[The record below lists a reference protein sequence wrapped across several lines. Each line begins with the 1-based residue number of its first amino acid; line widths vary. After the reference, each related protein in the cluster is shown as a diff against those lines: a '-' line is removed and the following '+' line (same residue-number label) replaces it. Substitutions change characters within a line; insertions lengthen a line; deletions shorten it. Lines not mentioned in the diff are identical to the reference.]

1 MESRESLE
9 RRNLWPGSEP
19 AGVRGAAGF
28 VCGYSKSPCRKRGRV
43 PARSRTGRVAA
54 CGLAAL
60 FIPLL
65 NAGVLHPSDKLTE
78 DEKIELV
85 RDLSAEYA
93 TAKVA
98 IPRSKKPLD
107 YNADGTYDHM
117 AWHDGALTMGQAARL
132 GDKVQITKVSLEGD
146 HMVLELNGGLKSG
159 GHWYDNVQVG
169 MGGVGGPV
177 GRSGSPTTGTWIL
190 LNFHKPMENLTAA
203 EVKKILAP
211 ILDFDQRSATV
222 LYSETLPPAVQKA
235 IAEKRALVGMDRD
248 QVLLAMG
255 HPDHKY
261 RESKDGVE
269 SEDWIFGTPPGKIV
283 FVTFNG
289 NKVVKVKEEY
299 AGLGS
304 QTAVRQTP

>member
-1 MESRESLE
+1 M
-9 RRNLWPGSEP
+9 
-19 AGVRGAAGF
+19 
-28 VCGYSKSPCRKRGRV
+28 
-43 PARSRTGRVAA
+43 
-54 CGLAAL
+54 
-60 FIPLL
+60 L
-65 NAGVLHPSDKLTE
+65 NAGVLHTSDKLTE
-78 DEKIELV
+78 DERIELV

-146 HMVLELNGGLKSG
+146 HLVLEINGGLKSG

-169 MGGVGGPV
+169 IGGVGAPA
-177 GRSGSPTTGTWIL
+177 GRSSSPTQGTWIL

-211 ILDFDQRSATV
+211 VLDFDQRSATV
-222 LYSETLPPAVQKA
+222 LYSETLPPEVQKA

-248 QVLLAMG
+248 QVLLSMG

-289 NKVVKVKEEY
+289 HKVVKVKEQY

-304 QTAVRQTP
+304 QTAVQRVP

>member
-1 MESRESLE
+1 M
-9 RRNLWPGSEP
+9 
-19 AGVRGAAGF
+19 
-28 VCGYSKSPCRKRGRV
+28 
-43 PARSRTGRVAA
+43 
-54 CGLAAL
+54 
-60 FIPLL
+60 PLL
-65 NAGVLHPSDKLTE
+65 NAGVLHPADKLTE

-107 YNADGTYDHM
+107 YNSDGTYDHM
-117 AWHDGALTMGQAARL
+117 MWHDGALTMGQAARL

-146 HMVLELNGGLKSG
+146 HIVLELNGGLKSG
-159 GHWYDNVQVG
+159 GHWYDGVQVG

-177 GRSGSPTTGTWIL
+177 SRSGPASMGTWIL

-203 EVKKILAP
+203 EVKKILSP
-211 ILDFDQRSATV
+211 VLDFDLRSATV
-222 LYSETLPPAVQKA
+222 LYSETLPPEIQKA
-235 IAEKRALVGMDRD
+235 VAEKRALVGMDRD

-289 NKVVKVKEEY
+289 NKVAKVKEEY

-304 QTAVRQTP
+304 QTSAQPIH

>member
-1 MESRESLE
+1 
-9 RRNLWPGSEP
+9 
-19 AGVRGAAGF
+19 
-28 VCGYSKSPCRKRGRV
+28 
-43 PARSRTGRVAA
+43 VA
-54 CGLAAL
+54 LS
-60 FIPLL
+60 IPLL
-65 NAGVLHPSDKLTE
+65 NAGVLHPADKLTE

-117 AWHDGALTMGQAARL
+117 VWHDGALTMGQAARL

-169 MGGVGGPV
+169 IGGVGAPA
-177 GRSGSPTTGTWIL
+177 GRSGAPSLGTWIL

-203 EVKKILAP
+203 DVKKILSP
-211 ILDFDQRSATV
+211 ILNFDQRSATV
-222 LYSETLPPAVQKA
+222 LYSETLPPEVQKA

-289 NKVVKVKEEY
+289 SKVVKVKEEY
-299 AGLGS
+299 AGLGG
-304 QTAVRQTP
+304 QTH